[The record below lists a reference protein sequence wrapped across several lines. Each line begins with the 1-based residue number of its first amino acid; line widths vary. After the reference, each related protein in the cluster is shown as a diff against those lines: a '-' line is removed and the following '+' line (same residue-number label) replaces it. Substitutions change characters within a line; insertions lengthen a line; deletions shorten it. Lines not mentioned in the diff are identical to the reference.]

1 MSKFLP
7 WLKGAVAVCT
17 LGVLLALGLSCVSL
31 YREGNSPANLDANG
45 VHLTPVYSVE
55 KVGER
60 LRPMTPALLGYA
72 VLVLLALAAQA
83 AAGAPASPRSAL
95 SPENRL
101 RLMKKRVAQLPD
113 AARAEE
119 RRRRW
124 MTALAAFAVLL
135 CAGMCLIYLLNGAN
149 FISWDLEMVMGQ
161 MLWHVAPWVIVA
173 FGVMIAASA
182 AFARSVEKE
191 LVLLR
196 EAPKA
201 PPKEAPEGRRVPLTP
216 LRLVICVIAIV
227 FIVLGVMN
235 GGLRD
240 VLVKAINICT
250 ECIGLG

>member
-1 MSKFLP
+1 MSRL
-7 WLKGAVAVCT
+7 LQGLRIAVAVCT
-17 LGVLLALGLSCVSL
+17 LGVLLVLGLECVGL

-45 VHLTPVYSVE
+45 VHITPVYSVE

-60 LRPMTPALLGYA
+60 LRPMAPVLLGYA
-72 VLVLLALAAQA
+72 ALVVLALAAQA
-83 AAGAPASPRSAL
+83 MADGPAAPRTAL

-101 RLMKKRVAQLPD
+101 RLMKARVQQLPG

-119 RRRRW
+119 RRRQR
-124 MTALAAFAVLL
+124 MAALAAFAVLI
-135 CAGMCLIYLLNGAN
+135 CAGFSLVYLLNGAH
-149 FISWDLEMVMGQ
+149 FISWDLETVMGQ

-173 FGVMIAASA
+173 FGVMIAASL
-182 AFARSVEKE
+182 AFGRSVEKE
-191 LVLLR
+191 LAILR

-201 PPKEAPEGRRVPLTP
+201 APKKAPEGCRVPLTP
-216 LRLVICVIAIV
+216 LRLVLYVIAIV